1 MRVLND
7 LLGKILVKVRVTLTL
22 RIVLNSYLS
31 LEGVLLLSMSAL
43 SLSG

>member
-31 LEGVLLLSMSAL
+31 LEGVLLLSMSAR
-43 SLSG
+43 SLSR